1 MLWWRYNIITLYI
14 YYIYIYIYIYIY
26 NIYNIYIIIYKYM
39 YNTCYAVFNIMFSW
53 LYEIFFFEDY
63 SQNENEELKRILVP
77 KIQLQCLWL

>member
-1 MLWWRYNIITLYI
+1 MDVMMKIQYHNIIYLL
-14 YYIYIYIYIYIY
+14 YIYIYIY